1 MVTCDICGRETSNP
15 VIMEI
20 DGAYLNLCE
29 RCASKYASAKNAKII
44 SGVVGPVNPSAAPR
58 IVSSKPTPRQSPP
71 KKSGISVKQADRYAV
86 AEDYADLIRGA
97 RENLGMDRTAL
108 ARVLGIK
115 DSVLRN
121 IEEGKLVPDIA
132 LAKKMEKVL
141 GIQLL
146 ISETEGGG
154 VDSGGFDREI
164 TLGDVVE
171 LRKKEGSK

>member
-1 MVTCDICGRETSNP
+1 MMVTCDICGRETSNPP

-44 SGVVGPVNPSAAPR
+44 SGGVVGGPVNPSAAPR

-154 VDSGGFDREI
+154 VDSGGDSTGR
-164 TLGDVVE
+164 
-171 LRKKEGSK
+171 

>member
-1 MVTCDICGRETSNP
+1 M
-15 VIMEI
+15 
-20 DGAYLNLCE
+20 
-29 RCASKYASAKNAKII
+29 
-44 SGVVGPVNPSAAPR
+44 
-58 IVSSKPTPRQSPP
+58 
-71 KKSGISVKQADRYAV
+71 KQADRYAV

-154 VDSGGFDREI
+154 VDSGGGFDREI
-164 TLGDVVE
+164 TLGGDVVE